1 MRAFYALQPLSLQ
14 PQQHAVVATRA
25 RALAQASAGLQGQDV
40 DHVHGQSNLGRMAAL
55 TNALQAI
62 GARAKQTIARR
73 PNAVADLHKAVRDS
87 VARHAAEL
95 REPGPQIDALLTAM
109 SAVDAAAL
117 NIDDV
122 RRPGACTYLGIV
134 ENDEYA
140 IAAFILEPGARI
152 PLHDHPGMTVLSRVV
167 RGSLRVTS
175 FDVGADGKARRSIS
189 LMTSADGPAALY
201 PSVNN
206 VHEFQAGAG
215 GAVVLDVIVPPYD
228 EDSGR
233 ACHYFEAVSVRG
245 GAFELRE
252 IPEPADFECLGAVY
266 TGLRP
271 E

>member
-1 MRAFYALQPLSLQ
+1 
-14 PQQHAVVATRA
+14 
-25 RALAQASAGLQGQDV
+25 
-40 DHVHGQSNLGRMAAL
+40 MAAL

-122 RRPGACTYLGIV
+122 QRPGACTYLGIV

-140 IAAFILEPGARI
+140 IAAFILEPHAKI

-189 LMTSADGPAALY
+189 LMTSADGPAALF

-228 EDSGR
+228 EDAGR
-233 ACHYFEAVSVRG
+233 ACHYFEVVDVG
-245 GAFELRE
+245 GGVFRLRE

-266 TGLRP
+266 QGLRP
-271 E
+271 